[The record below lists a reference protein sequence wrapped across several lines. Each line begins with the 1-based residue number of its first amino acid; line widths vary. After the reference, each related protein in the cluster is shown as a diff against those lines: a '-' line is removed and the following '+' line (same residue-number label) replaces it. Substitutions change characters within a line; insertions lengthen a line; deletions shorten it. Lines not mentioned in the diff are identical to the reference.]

1 MKWQF
6 WQWLFL
12 GLRDRPGYRQLLNW
26 WLVVHVVVAVIVAQL
41 VGVPIHEAAQ
51 TFLLPLAGIFIGLS
65 FAWVGNA
72 QALLQESEIEK
83 IAEYHPDGIQTYV
96 YTFQLAILVIL
107 VTLVAWGFAGLKV
120 FEASIFGNCYVQSLI
135 EASLYFLASVT
146 LRECWHIVIGSQ
158 LMILSRHTVRKT
170 SDDKMSGLK

>member
-6 WQWLFL
+6 WRWLFF
-12 GLRDRPGYRQLLNW
+12 GLQDRPGYRQLVNW
-26 WLVVHVVVAVIVAQL
+26 WLFLHICVGFAVAQF
-41 VGVPIHEAAQ
+41 VGVSIHEAAQ

-83 IAEYHPDGIQTYV
+83 IAEHHPDGIRTYV

-120 FEASIFGNCYVQSLI
+120 FDTPMFCKKYVQLSI
-135 EASLYFLASVT
+135 EATLYFLASLT
-146 LRECWHIVIGSQ
+146 LRECWHVVIGSQ
-158 LMILSRHTVRKT
+158 LMVLTRHEVRNSHKRG
-170 SDDKMSGLK
+170 DKN

>member
-6 WQWLFL
+6 WRWLFL
-12 GLRDRPGYRQLLNW
+12 GLQDRPGYRQLVNW
-26 WLVVHVVVAVIVAQL
+26 WLIVHIAIGTAVAQL
-41 VGVPIHEAAQ
+41 VGVSVHEAAQ

-83 IAEYHPDGIQTYV
+83 IAEHHPDGIRTYV

-120 FEASIFGNCYVQSLI
+120 FDAAIFCNKYVQASI

-146 LRECWHIVIGSQ
+146 LRECWHVVIGSQ
-158 LMILSRHTVRKT
+158 LMILSRHEVRNSNNGNNK
-170 SDDKMSGLK
+170 S

>member
-6 WQWLFL
+6 WKWLVC
-12 GLRDRPGYRQLLNW
+12 GLSDRPGYRQLVNW
-26 WLVVHVVVAVIVAQL
+26 WLIMHLAIGIGVASVVEVSIAD
-41 VGVPIHEAAQ
+41 AAQ

-83 IAEYHPDGIQTYV
+83 IAKHHPDGIQTYV

-107 VTLVAWGFAGLKV
+107 VTLVAWGLAGLKI
-120 FEASIFGNCYVQSLI
+120 FELPLFENEYLELSV
-135 EASLYFLASVT
+135 EASLYFFASLT
-146 LRECWHIVIGSQ
+146 LRECWHVVIGSQ
-158 LMILSRHTVRKT
+158 LLILTRHNVRQNDNK
-170 SDDKMSGLK
+170 K